1 VKNRSLTNVCLDGL
15 YVCEYLYFLFFIR
28 WYVYIYIYYR
38 LLSRCVGMCES
49 VRLGNAQ
56 GFLSLMVVVR
66 LPGLLPAVT
75 SLVREEVLTGAWGL
89 QSRSALG
96 PP

>member
-1 VKNRSLTNVCLDGL
+1 
-15 YVCEYLYFLFFIR
+15 
-28 WYVYIYIYYR
+28 
-38 LLSRCVGMCES
+38 MCES